1 MARFQRGWLRIVERK
16 QGRMWQLRYNAV
28 DPATGEKKE
37 QTTVVG
43 LLADFPNES
52 SCWREVDRQ
61 RLTERINQPEIQSRL
76 RFRQIAD
83 FYLNHKLFGELAHTT
98 QYLHRHI
105 VNDYLAAR
113 WADKLALELRGLA
126 IEEWLNSLHKDEG
139 GELEGPTL
147 GKIKQVMMVV
157 LRHAEKYGHLAT
169 GFTTE
174 LGKQISISTASDYEA
189 VILTP
194 EQTMTILSLMQQPE
208 RTLTLLVAATGL
220 RWSEVAGL
228 QWQDIDWNRNRIHLR
243 RTFIDGKIAE
253 RLKTKKSKSAV
264 ALAPL
269 LGRFLKAWQR
279 ETPYAAPTDWVFASS
294 KEKGRIPRVGNML
307 VSSHLRPAAVEASV
321 LRVAKDGTVYDY
333 NGNLVKRFGFHNLRH
348 SLSTALMTGEKE
360 DPRTVQDMLRH
371 SNVTTSLEFYTQS
384 TMEQRIAAQ
393 EKLLNRFVPNELA
406 N

>member
-1 MARFQRGWLRIVERK
+1 MAFPVYRFEEGVCGDCAGESPANNDKIIDFV
-16 QGRMWQLRYNAV
+16 GRCR
-28 DPATGEKKE
+28 
-37 QTTVVG
+37 VG
-43 LLADFPNES
+43 GTRTIHPVPN
-52 SCWREVDRQ
+52 
-61 RLTERINQPEIQSRL
+61 
-76 RFRQIAD
+76 
-83 FYLNHKLFGELAHTT
+83 
-98 QYLHRHI
+98 
-105 VNDYLAAR
+105 
-113 WADKLALELRGLA
+113 
-126 IEEWLNSLHKDEG
+126 
-139 GELEGPTL
+139 
-147 GKIKQVMMVV
+147 
-157 LRHAEKYGHLAT
+157 
-169 GFTTE
+169 
-174 LGKQISISTASDYEA
+174 STSSDYEA
-189 VILTP
+189 MILTP

-228 QWQDIDWNRNRIHLR
+228 QWQDVDWSRNRIHLR
-243 RTFIDGKIAE
+243 RTFLDGKIAE

-279 ETPYAAPTDWVFASS
+279 ETLYAAPTDWVFASS

-307 VSSHLRPAAVEASV
+307 VSNHLRPAAVEARV
-321 LRVAKDGTVYDY
+321 LGVAKDGTVYDY
-333 NGNLVKRFGFHNLRH
+333 SGNVVKRFGFHNLRH

-393 EKLLNRFVPNELA
+393 EKLLNRFVPNGLA